1 MAAYAVSAII
11 RDARPRRRGSTV
23 SSGAHV
29 ATTWSTSEAETLD
42 LDGRPLDDVVAGWWS
57 DLTVNL
63 SQTTFFLFDPES
75 WR

>member
-11 RDARPRRRGSTV
+11 RDARPRRRGSTDRAGTGV
-23 SSGAHV
+23 V
-29 ATTWSTSEAETLD
+29 TTWSTTDAEALE
-42 LDGRPLDDVVAGWWS
+42 LDGRPIDEIVAGWWS
-57 DLTVNL
+57 DLRVNL